1 MPSTKSLHNI
11 KSPFKFLDAY
21 TKEDKEIFFG
31 REAETDELYDRIF
44 ETNLVLLYGASGTG
58 KTSLILCGLGNRFE
72 SADWM
77 PIFVRRGDHLIDSVN
92 EAIHSHSIRKLAV
105 DLPLRKRARSLY
117 LDYFKPIYLIF
128 DQFEELFILGSKE
141 EQADFFKMIK
151 EMLDESLQCKI
162 LISMREEYIAYLS
175 DFEKIIPELFDNR
188 QRIEKMNVTMIEEVI
203 SQTAAAFEIDMRE
216 EEKTIDMIVD
226 NLRDPRKGI
235 DLANLQVYLDR
246 LYRQDVARSKKANR
260 RNGQI
265 IFDPKL
271 VELTGELEDVLS
283 AFLDEQIEVIED
295 ELKEKGAKKE
305 GIPLDVLFTLVTDN
319 GTKQSMTTSIIKES
333 LAKRK
338 KILPEFIDHC
348 IERFK
353 QMRILRELSDKQ

>member
-1 MPSTKSLHNI
+1 MATTKSLHNI

-58 KTSLILCGLGNRFE
+58 KTSLILCGLGNRFD

-77 PIFVRRGDHLIDSVN
+77 PIFVRRGDHLINSVN

-105 DLPLRKRARSLY
+105 DFPLKKRARSLY

-151 EMLDESLQCKI
+151 EMLDENLQCKI

-188 QRIEKMNVTMIEEVI
+188 QRIEQMNVTMIEEVI
-203 SQTAAAFEIDMRE
+203 SNTAAAFDIEMRQE
-216 EEKTIDMIVD
+216 EETIDMIVD

-246 LYRQDVARSKKANR
+246 LYRQDVVRATENR
-260 RNGQI
+260 KSDQI
-265 IFDPKL
+265 IFDPEL
-271 VELTGELEDVLS
+271 VKLTGELEDVLS
-283 AFLDEQIEVIED
+283 AFLDEQIEVIEE
-295 ELKEKGAKKE
+295 ELEEQGAKKK

-333 LAKRK
+333 LSKRK
-338 KILPEFIDHC
+338 KILPKYIDHC

-353 QMRILRELSDKQ
+353 QMRILRELSEKP